1 VPIENATTTAGLS
14 EQLTTYRSMRLLKP
28 LLARVPLLEDAQP
41 TTIPK
46 NAGKTVQFRKWAEL
60 ALATSALTEGDP
72 PTAQTLDLTEVT
84 ATLAEYGG
92 YVRITTL
99 ARDTWIDKAFD
110 IANPILARQGGRSLH
125 RLLAVVVTAGSG
137 VQYVNN
143 AANRAALTATDTV
156 SVAEIEEAVRTLD
169 DANVER
175 FPDGY
180 FHGFLDAK
188 IAYDIKRDPE
198 YRELWLGGGAG
209 GSGALQQNKLM
220 PVGGVKFLQ
229 SSDNPTFAST
239 TTVHA
244 LTIYG
249 PDAFGAVDLAG
260 RDGLGRIDPDS
271 QLGLRVHIIAPETD
285 SKNDPLH
292 QYGTVGWLARFVAV
306 RLDETKMVRIE
317 AGVTP

>member
-1 VPIENATTTAGLS
+1 MPIENATTTAGLS
-14 EQLTTYRSMRLLKP
+14 EQLTTYRSMRLIKP
-28 LLARVPLLEDAQP
+28 LLAYLPLLVDAQP

-46 NAGKTVQFRKWAEL
+46 NQGKTVQFRKWAEL

-72 PTAQTLDLTEVT
+72 PSAQTLDLTEIT

-143 AANRAALTATDTV
+143 AANRAALLATDTV
-156 SVAEIEEAVRTLD
+156 SVAEIEEAVRTLE
-169 DANVER
+169 DANVPR

-180 FHGFLDAK
+180 YHGFTDTRV
-188 IAYDIKRDPE
+188 AYDIKRDPE
-198 YRELWLGGGAG
+198 YRELWLGGGGG
-209 GSGALQQNKLM
+209 GSSALQRNDLM
-220 PVGGVKFLQ
+220 PVGGVKFLV
-229 SSDNPTFAST
+229 SSDNPTFSST
-239 TTVHA
+239 TTVHP

-271 QLGLRVHIIAPETD
+271 QLGLSVHMISPETD
-285 SKNDPLH
+285 SKSDPLH
-292 QYGTVGWLARFVAV
+292 QYGTVGWLARFVAS
-306 RLDETKMVRIE
+306 RLDETRMVRVE